1 MRYLSFVFF
10 LFHDTTGYHNKHRQR
25 TSLRRVAALFNKTRM
40 TDPLQL
46 WNRKLNDNFI
56 LIPRSD
62 CAPPVVEGIAL
73 APETTTADRTLSNAL
88 RPTLNPK
95 MNLENPF
102 VILVAVLFVV
112 FGAVTLLG
120 PARWQ
125 MGRPKPKFVLIAG
138 LLFLAGV
145 AAFIFARS

>member
-1 MRYLSFVFF
+1 M
-10 LFHDTTGYHNKHRQR
+10 
-25 TSLRRVAALFNKTRM
+25 
-40 TDPLQL
+40 
-46 WNRKLNDNFI
+46 
-56 LIPRSD
+56 
-62 CAPPVVEGIAL
+62 

-125 MGRPKPKFVLIAG
+125 MARPKPKFVLIAG